1 MEDEF
6 LPRVDSTNLL
16 LLTRVG
22 EDADSSA
29 IYSKSLTSSKDSDE
43 DEMMLPKD
51 AVLPSIED
59 ADNDDNEFMPEFVKA
74 PRNDVLTKG
83 QQYKS
88 KHFKTN
94 SSSSS
99 SFGKFS
105 SRIIKKYILKLIFQ
119 DQKTKTV

>member
-1 MEDEF
+1 
-6 LPRVDSTNLL
+6 
-16 LLTRVG
+16 
-22 EDADSSA
+22 
-29 IYSKSLTSSKDSDE
+29 
-43 DEMMLPKD
+43 MMLPKD